1 MVVGILK
8 IRRGHILRSIL
19 QIESIPITEHWMRC
33 CVFKEYR
40 VSHAR
45 MPFCIEDPS
54 LVPPCSSPLSAPY
67 PLHLVN
73 SLLSCMPQ
81 LKLQVPSGDFLQ
93 LLPLI
98 TFSFFTTVPISL
110 LYADKANIFKKWRV
124 GSLCCTT
131 HLDEML

>member
-1 MVVGILK
+1 
-8 IRRGHILRSIL
+8 
-19 QIESIPITEHWMRC
+19 MRC

-54 LVPPCSSPLSAPY
+54 LVPPCSSPLPAPY

-81 LKLQVPSGDFLQ
+81 LKLQVPSRDFLQ

-131 HLDEML
+131 HLDEMLYINCTSIIIIK